1 MRVPVE
7 TCRMNGNFLLLASLS
22 VTLFACASGSR
33 RVSLP
38 PAEAARCASVQDTL
52 SKYISTDAL
61 PFAHMIGT
69 PRVLPAPPAL
79 RRGDSIAVDFVVRPD
94 GLADPSS
101 VDIAGSN
108 DPGFVRSVLR
118 FVTESRFIP
127 ARVSGCDVLSRYNL
141 VIKPAA

>member
-1 MRVPVE
+1 MKVLVM
-7 TCRMNGNFLLLASLS
+7 TCRMSRSFLVLAS
-22 VTLFACASGSR
+22 VGVALFACASGPR
-33 RVSLP
+33 RVALS
-38 PAEAARCASVQDTL
+38 PAEAARCATVQDTL
-52 SKYISTDAL
+52 SKYVSTDAL
-61 PFAHMIGT
+61 PFAHLIGT

-79 RRGDSIAVDFVVRPD
+79 RPGDSIAVEFVVRAD

-108 DPGFVRSVLR
+108 DLGFVRSVLR

-127 ARVSGCDVLSRYNL
+127 ARVNGCDVLSKYNL